1 MINLNSPIQ
10 THKYMSSALFIDS
23 KYSENVRKRT
33 LSQKIEFG
41 MTSLTFFTIILVA
54 IISLVYL
61 AHANRNATK
70 GYALKN
76 LELKRSQLITENE
89 VWDMQIAQI
98 KSLKT
103 LQNDPKIRTMVKAD
117 KPLFVRGDTAI
128 AAK

>member
-33 LSQKIEFG
+33 LSQKIELG
-41 MTSLTFFTIILVA
+41 MTSLTFFTVILIA

-76 LELKRSQLITENE
+76 LEIKRSHLLIENE
-89 VWDMQIAQI
+89 VLDMQISQV
-98 KSLKT
+98 KSLQT
-103 LQNDPKIRTMVKAD
+103 LKNDDKIRMMVKANQ
-117 KPLFVRGDTAI
+117 PLFVRGDSAI
-128 AAK
+128 ASR

>member
-1 MINLNSPIQ
+1 
-10 THKYMSSALFIDS
+10 MSSALFIDS

-54 IISLVYL
+54 IVSLVYL

-89 VWDMQIAQI
+89 VWDMQIAQV
-98 KSLKT
+98 KSLQA
-103 LQNDPKIRTMVKAD
+103 LQNDPKISMMVKAEQ
-117 KPLFVRGDTAI
+117 PLFVRGDTAI
-128 AAK
+128 ASK

>member
-1 MINLNSPIQ
+1 
-10 THKYMSSALFIDS
+10 MSSALFIDS

-98 KSLKT
+98 KSLQA

-117 KPLFVRGDTAI
+117 QPLFVRGDTAI